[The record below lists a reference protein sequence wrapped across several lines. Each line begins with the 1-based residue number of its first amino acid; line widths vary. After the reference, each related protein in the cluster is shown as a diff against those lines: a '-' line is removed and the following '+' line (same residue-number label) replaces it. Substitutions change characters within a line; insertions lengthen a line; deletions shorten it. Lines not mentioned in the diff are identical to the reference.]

1 MARLILLTILLSA
14 TACMTGDGSK
24 PVDAASGADGPAA
37 GTFGAACTTVSD
49 QSTECMSG
57 VCTNTFDQLGH
68 PVCSQRCTVLQ
79 GTDPTCPMGPSNQK
93 CNMQGYCKP

>member
-1 MARLILLTILLSA
+1 MTRLLLIAIVLSA
-14 TACMTGDGSK
+14 GACTTGPSTQ
-24 PVDAASGADGPAA
+24 PADAPSADGPAA

-57 VCTNTFDQLGH
+57 VCTNTFDQIGH